1 MDGKWLQV
9 KTAGLPRW
17 AWITMFGGAVV
28 LGLYLRNRN
37 AANENE
43 LEENEET
50 EPSSE
55 LEGYDG
61 TEQGTG
67 LAAAGLVGPA
77 AGQVVPVEAPF
88 LPEGFTELL
97 TSQGAANVEAQQAIA
112 NLAQSAL
119 EREPGERVEII
130 HERDPGE
137 SKQGQGLTG
146 GGAPK
151 KKPAHKPAQ
160 KKGKK
165 PVKPTHQKK
174 PPNKQQQKPQHKP
187 HAQPKAGH
195 HAR

>member
-1 MDGKWLQV
+1 MDAKWLQV

-17 AWITMFGGAVV
+17 AWITALGGAVV

-37 AANENE
+37 AGTEDE
-43 LEENEET
+43 LEETEEI

-55 LEGYDG
+55 LESFDG
-61 TEQGTG
+61 TAQGPG

-88 LPEGFTELL
+88 IPEGFTDLL

-112 NLAQSAL
+112 GLAQAAL
-119 EREPGERVEII
+119 EREPGERVEVI

-137 SKQGQGLTG
+137 SNQGVTG

-151 KKPAHKPAQ
+151 KKPSHKQAVPKKKPA
-160 KKGKK
+160 
-165 PVKPTHQKK
+165 KK
-174 PPNKQQQKPQHKP
+174 PPHPKQSKNPPRKRGGKQRAAVGP
-187 HAQPKAGH
+187 GH
-195 HAR
+195 RAR